1 MEKINTALI
10 LCAGYGKRLNPLTL
24 NKPKPLLEVK
34 DISLLENTINFI
46 NDFGIKNILIN
57 TFYLKEQIKEFINKK
72 NFNCK
77 INIID
82 DGKSILD
89 TGGGILNLIK
99 KSDNENFFV
108 FNPDTLWSKEYI
120 EVIRK
125 MENFYFENK
134 IQNILLVV
142 NKSNSFDK
150 KLKGDFNLDAKNIL
164 NYKEKIFIYTG
175 CQIINKNVFSKVNE
189 KSFSIFEIWNQL
201 TNENKLYGFE
211 SLNDFIHITDIEIFN
226 KLSKNYLIFSSF
238 LIQIFCIY

>member
-24 NKPKPLLEVK
+24 KAPKPLLKLK

-46 NDFGIKNILIN
+46 NDLGVKNILIN

-77 INIID
+77 INVVD
-82 DGKSILD
+82 DGNSILD

-99 KSDNENFFV
+99 KSDNDNFFV
-108 FNPDTLWSKEYI
+108 FNPDTIWTKEYI

-125 MENFYFENK
+125 MEAFYIKNK

-142 NKSNSFDK
+142 NKSKSFDK
-150 KLKGDFNLDAKNIL
+150 KLKGDFNLNSKNIL
-164 NYKEKIFIYTG
+164 NYQEKAFIYTG
-175 CQIINKNVFSKVNE
+175 CQIINKNVFSKINK
-189 KSFSIFEIWNQL
+189 KSFSIVEIWSQL
-201 TNENKLYGFE
+201 INENKLYGFE
-211 SLNDFIHITDIEIFN
+211 SFNNFIHVTDIEIFN
-226 KLSKNYLIFSSF
+226 KLSKN
-238 LIQIFCIY
+238 

>member
-34 DISLLENTINFI
+34 DISLLENTINLI

-108 FNPDTLWSKEYI
+108 FNPDTLWNKEYI

-125 MENFYFENK
+125 MEKFYFENK

-175 CQIINKNVFSKVNE
+175 CQIINKNVFSKVNK
-189 KSFSIFEIWNQL
+189 KSFSIVEIWNQL
-201 TNENKLYGFE
+201 INENKLYGFE

-226 KLSKNYLIFSSF
+226 KLSKN
-238 LIQIFCIY
+238 

>member
-1 MEKINTALI
+1 MKKINTALI

-24 NKPKPLLEVK
+24 NKPKPLLKVK
-34 DISLLENTINFI
+34 DISLLENTINLI

-77 INIID
+77 INIIE
-82 DGKSILD
+82 DGDSILD

-108 FNPDTLWSKEYI
+108 FNPDTLWNKEYI

-175 CQIINKNVFSKVNE
+175 CQIINKNVFSKVNK
-189 KSFSIFEIWNQL
+189 KSFSIVEIWNQL
-201 TNENKLYGFE
+201 INENKLYGFE

-226 KLSKNYLIFSSF
+226 KLSKN
-238 LIQIFCIY
+238 

>member
-34 DISLLENTINFI
+34 DISLLENTINLI

-77 INIID
+77 IKIIE
-82 DGKSILD
+82 DGDSILD

-99 KSDNENFFV
+99 KSENENFFV
-108 FNPDTLWSKEYI
+108 FNPDTIWSKEYI
-120 EVIRK
+120 EIIGK
-125 MENFYFENK
+125 MESFYFKNK

-142 NKSNSFDK
+142 KKSNSFDK
-150 KLKGDFNLDAKNIL
+150 KLKGDFNLDSKNIL
-164 NYKEKIFIYTG
+164 NFKDKNFIYTG
-175 CQIINKNVFSKVNE
+175 CQIINKNVFSTVNK
-189 KSFSIFEIWNQL
+189 KSFSIVEIWNKL
-201 TNENKLYGFE
+201 VNENELYGFE
-211 SLNDFIHITDIEIFN
+211 SSNDFVHVTDIEIFN
-226 KLSKNYLIFSSF
+226 KLSKN
-238 LIQIFCIY
+238 

>member
-34 DISLLENTINFI
+34 DISLLENTINLI

-77 INIID
+77 INIIE
-82 DGKSILD
+82 DGDSILD

-120 EVIRK
+120 EIIRK

-134 IQNILLVV
+134 IQNVLLVV
-142 NKSNSFDK
+142 KKSNSFDK
-150 KLKGDFNLDAKNIL
+150 KLEGDFNLDERNIL
-164 NYKEKIFIYTG
+164 NYKEKSFIYTG
-175 CQIINKNVFSKVNE
+175 CQIINKNIFSKVNK
-189 KSFSIFEIWNQL
+189 KSFSVVEIWKQL
-201 TNENKLYGFE
+201 INENKLYGFE
-211 SLNDFIHITDIEIFN
+211 SLNDFIHITDIEIFK
-226 KLSKNYLIFSSF
+226 KLSKD
-238 LIQIFCIY
+238 

>member
-34 DISLLENTINFI
+34 DISLLENTINLI
-46 NDFGIKNILIN
+46 NDFGIQNILIN

-77 INIID
+77 INIIE
-82 DGKSILD
+82 DGNSILD

-175 CQIINKNVFSKVNE
+175 CQIINKNVFSKVNK

-226 KLSKNYLIFSSF
+226 KLSKN
-238 LIQIFCIY
+238 

>member
-77 INIID
+77 INIIE
-82 DGKSILD
+82 DGNSILD

-99 KSDNENFFV
+99 KSENENFFV

-175 CQIINKNVFSKVNE
+175 CQIINKNVFSKVNK

-226 KLSKNYLIFSSF
+226 KLSKN
-238 LIQIFCIY
+238 

>member
-1 MEKINTALI
+1 MKKINTALI

-24 NKPKPLLEVK
+24 NKPKPLLKVK
-34 DISLLENTINFI
+34 DISLLENTINLI

-77 INIID
+77 IKIIE
-82 DGKSILD
+82 DGDSILD

-99 KSDNENFFV
+99 KSENENFFV
-108 FNPDTLWSKEYI
+108 FNPDTIWSKEYI
-120 EVIRK
+120 EIIGK
-125 MENFYFENK
+125 MESFYFKNK

-142 NKSNSFDK
+142 KKSNSFDK

-175 CQIINKNVFSKVNE
+175 CQIINKNVFSTVNK
-189 KSFSIFEIWNQL
+189 KSFSIVEIWNKL
-201 TNENKLYGFE
+201 VNENELYGFE
-211 SLNDFIHITDIEIFN
+211 SSNDFVHVTDIEIFN
-226 KLSKNYLIFSSF
+226 KLSKN
-238 LIQIFCIY
+238 

>member
-1 MEKINTALI
+1 MKKINTALI

-24 NKPKPLLEVK
+24 NKPKPLLKVK
-34 DISLLENTINFI
+34 DISLLENTINLI

-77 INIID
+77 IKIVE
-82 DGKSILD
+82 DGDSILD

-99 KSDNENFFV
+99 KSENENFFV
-108 FNPDTLWSKEYI
+108 FNPDTIWSKEYI
-120 EVIRK
+120 EIIGK
-125 MENFYFENK
+125 MESFYFKNK

-142 NKSNSFDK
+142 KKSNSFDK

-164 NYKEKIFIYTG
+164 NYKDKNFIYTG
-175 CQIINKNVFSKVNE
+175 CQIINKNVFSKVNK
-189 KSFSIFEIWNQL
+189 KSFSVVEIWKQL
-201 TNENKLYGFE
+201 INENRLYGFE

-226 KLSKNYLIFSSF
+226 KLSKN
-238 LIQIFCIY
+238 